1 MTIIYDKPFKT
12 YAEQI
17 EVIKRKNIIVA
28 NKDFAKSILSTISY
42 HTLMNGYKN
51 SLLNEKDSER
61 FIDGIDFETL
71 YTIHLLDTNLNSLL
85 FKNILYVERSFK
97 TKLSYTIAEKFGV
110 TSDFTSSEM
119 SRSQNDYLSIHH
131 YSNSTHKRYNTLVHL
146 KESVL
151 NCKNHQKILYHYK
164 KNKNHIPPWILVTN
178 LTLGEVQTWYSIL
191 KGPEKTAI
199 CEQIIPYCSCDIE
212 EKKEFLT
219 SSLEL
224 LRCYRNN
231 SAHGNR
237 TFNKDLDPGIPKNAT
252 LKILP
257 SNVLSERE
265 YLKGIGRRD
274 LFSIILIINILI
286 QDPYILANFIA
297 DLVSILQPYEG
308 LRIANKTI
316 YDLFD
321 LPADIFRKLENL
333 NDHKIRVVN
342 IT

>member
-12 YAEQI
+12 YTEQI
-17 EVIKRKNIIVA
+17 EVIKRKNVSVKNSA
-28 NKDFAKSILSTISY
+28 FAESILSTISY

-51 SLLNEKDSER
+51 SLLNEKNSER

-97 TKLSYTIAEKFGV
+97 TKLSYTIAKKFGV
-110 TSDFTSSEM
+110 YADFSNQTISCAE
-119 SRSQNDYLSIHH
+119 NDYLCINH
-131 YSNSTHKRYNTLVHL
+131 YSNRNQNRVNTLIHL
-146 KESVL
+146 KKSVL
-151 NCKNHQKILYHYK
+151 KCKNHHKILYHYK
-164 KNKNHIPPWILVTN
+164 NNKNHIPPWILVTN
-178 LTLGEVQTWYSIL
+178 LNLGEVQTWYSIL
-191 KGPEKTAI
+191 KGTEKTAI
-199 CEQIIPYCSCDIE
+199 CEQILPYRSCGIE

-219 SSLEL
+219 TSLEL

-252 LKILP
+252 LQILP
-257 SNVLSERE
+257 SNVLSELE
-265 YLKGIGRRD
+265 YKKGVGRKD

-286 QDPYILANFIA
+286 QDPYILANFIN
-297 DLVSILQPYEG
+297 DLAKILQPYEATK
-308 LRIANKTI
+308 IANKTI

-321 LPADIFRKLENL
+321 LPSDVFTRLKSFNI
-333 NDHKIRVVN
+333 HKFE
-342 IT
+342 T